1 MKAKNRTEKGFWEV
15 KTAQPRRYEEIAKK
29 KKLWQSC
36 PSSQ

>member
-1 MKAKNRTEKGFWEV
+1 MKDKNRTKNEFWEV
-15 KTAQPRRYEEIAKK
+15 KTAQPRQYEEIVRK